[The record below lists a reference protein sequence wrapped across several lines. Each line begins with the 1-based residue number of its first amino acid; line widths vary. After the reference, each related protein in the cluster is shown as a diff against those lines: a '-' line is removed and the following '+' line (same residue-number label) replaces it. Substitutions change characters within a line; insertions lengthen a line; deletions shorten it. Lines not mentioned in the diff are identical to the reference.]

1 MKSKNTRQLCL
12 RPLQLQLTKI
22 TQKIIAVSLESQYD
36 LAMLFCRVQE
46 FYESPCRH
54 FRGKAFSI
62 WDYFS
67 WYAAEGAGCFSY
79 PVDFVGFNVPL
90 HVARECYKVNAVETP
105 YDAVMCKIVAR
116 YFSPRT
122 PKYLIGANSL
132 TDATFDH
139 ELSHAMY
146 ALDDEY
152 RTAANHITRKISPVK
167 RKRLHANLAAMGYSP
182 TVFADEIQAYFATG
196 TTKKFICGVRGIERL
211 QLQYRELYCK
221 MRPLRE
227 HGWTTEIHN
236 LTS

>member
-1 MKSKNTRQLCL
+1 VT
-12 RPLQLQLTKI
+12 
-22 TQKIIAVSLESQYD
+22 LESQYD

-67 WYAAEGAGCFSY
+67 WYAVGGTGCFSY

-90 HVARECYKVNAVETP
+90 HVARECYKLNAIETP
-105 YDAVMCKIVAR
+105 YDVIMCELVTR
-116 YFSPRT
+116 YFSPRM
-122 PKYLIGANSL
+122 PRYLIGANSL
-132 TDATFDH
+132 TDATFAH

-152 RTAANHITRKISPVK
+152 RTAANRITRKIPAAK
-167 RKRLHANLAAMGYSP
+167 RKRLNANLAAMGYSS
-182 TVFADEIQAYFATG
+182 TVFDDEIQAYFATG
-196 TTKKFICGVRGIERL
+196 TTKKFMCGVRNVERL

-221 MRPLRE
+221 LHPKRE
-227 HGWTTEIHN
+227 HKWVTETHN
-236 LTS
+236 LTV